1 MPKKIAF
8 LVFYHKYNKFSFN
21 ALVGALE
28 TNEII
33 NHIDIYFIST
43 KDELLNTIIT
53 TMDNY
58 LQVVVGISF
67 FTTQLWEIK
76 NIIFKAKKISKNNV
90 IFIAGGSH
98 PSGDPLGTLNMG
110 FDIVFIGESEESL
123 IEYFHKIHSNEK
135 YNEIKG
141 IASFDDEGKVL
152 RNGKRKPVDL
162 NKYPPF
168 PIKSNKYGSIEITRG
183 CPYVC
188 YFCQTPYILG
198 AIPRHRSVES
208 VCKYVEIMKEKNL
221 IDIRF
226 ISPNAFSYGSL
237 DGKNINIPKLEELLI
252 KIKRIIGAEG
262 RIFLGSFPSEV
273 RPEHVNEDTLGLVK
287 KYCDNDN
294 ITIGGQSGSQKI
306 LDLCHRGHTVKDL
319 YNAVELT
326 LNAKIKPNV
335 DFIFGLPKETE
346 EDVKLSLN
354 VMKDLALKG
363 ARIHTHSFMPLP
375 QTPFEN
381 EPVSRISL
389 NVVDEINDLTSK
401 GLAFGNW
408 REQERLAIKIAKYLK
423 TKKLK

>member
-1 MPKKIAF
+1 MPDKIAF
-8 LVFYHKYNKFSFN
+8 IVFYHKHNKFSFN
-21 ALVGALE
+21 ALIGALE
-28 TNEII
+28 TDDISN
-33 NHIDIYFIST
+33 NIDIFFIPN
-43 KDELLNTIIT
+43 KEELLNIIKT
-53 TMDNY
+53 TVDNY
-58 LQVVVGISF
+58 LKVVVGFSF

-76 NIIFKAKKISKNNV
+76 NLIFKAKKKFSNKV
-90 IFIAGGSH
+90 LFIAGGPH
-98 PSGDPLGTLNMG
+98 PTGDPLGTLNMG
-110 FDIVFIGESEESL
+110 FDLVFLGESEESL
-123 IEYFHKIHSNEK
+123 IEFFQKLHSNRD
-135 YNEIKG
+135 YANIKG
-141 IASFDDEGKVL
+141 TALLDDEGKVS

-226 ISPNAFSYGSL
+226 ISPNAFSYGSS

-252 KIKRIIGAEG
+252 RIKRIIGAQG

-306 LDLCHRGHTVKDL
+306 LELCHRGHTVEDI

-326 LNAKIKPNV
+326 LKANIKPNV
-335 DFIFGLPKETE
+335 DFIFGLPKETG
-346 EDVKLSLN
+346 EDIRLTIDL
-354 VMKDLALKG
+354 MKDLASKG
-363 ARIHTHSFMPLP
+363 ARIHTHSFIPLP
-375 QTPFEN
+375 QTPFAN
-381 EPVSRISL
+381 ESVRRISL

-408 REQERLAIKIAKYLK
+408 RKQERLAVKIARYLK